1 MFSPRAVR
9 EKRASST
16 PERTS
21 PAGTEAR
28 IRTSKR
34 SILEKRKRGS
44 CTILVTGGT
53 GFLGSHLAVELLRKG
68 HSVFLLARRENR
80 LSAQA
85 RVERLLEWFGVDRP
99 DRSRLKVFEGHLDD
113 AGLGLDGALYGDLA
127 NSIDEIVHCAS
138 STSFSE
144 KRREDVEHANVANLE
159 NVLTLAAK
167 SRCSYFHHVSTA
179 YVAGKKTGPCAEELV
194 ETGEFTNV
202 YEETKYL
209 GERSISARC
218 AREGIRLNIYRP
230 SIVYGNSVTGRT
242 IRFDAVYYPVRT
254 VLFFKNIYERDIREH
269 GGKKAREMG
278 VTLDADGRM
287 HLPLRVE
294 ATTAGGINLIPID
307 HFVGAFMAIMDD
319 CLDGGVFHI
328 VNERL
333 TTIDALAEY
342 TMRFFDLEGVRA
354 VPPQAFIEVPRNG
367 LEILFEHYVEAYGAY
382 MKDTRIFENDK
393 TREILRRKGIT
404 CPDFDYTLF
413 SRCMRYAVDVD
424 WGAKLFD
431 QAR

>member
-1 MFSPRAVR
+1 MSSPRAAR
-9 EKRASST
+9 EKRASSI
-16 PERTS
+16 PEKTS
-21 PAGTEAR
+21 STGTEAR
-28 IRTSKR
+28 IRASIPSILKKR
-34 SILEKRKRGS
+34 SRGCS
-44 CTILVTGGT
+44 TILVTGGT
-53 GFLGSHLAVELLRKG
+53 GFLGSHLAVELLRRG
-68 HSVFLLARRENR
+68 HCVFLLARRESR

-99 DRSRLKVFEGHLDD
+99 DGSRLRVFEGHLDE
-113 AGLGLDGALYGDLA
+113 AGLGLDRADYEDLA
-127 NSIDEIVHCAS
+127 SSIDEIVHCAS

-144 KRREDVEHANVANLE
+144 KKREDVEHANVANLE
-159 NVLTLAAK
+159 NVLTLAAR

-209 GERSISARC
+209 GERSVSAIC

-230 SIVYGNSVTGRT
+230 SIVYGSSLNGRT

-254 VLFFKNIYERDIREH
+254 VLFFKNVYEKDLREH

-278 VTLDADGRM
+278 VALGADGRM

-333 TTIDALAEY
+333 TTIEALSDY
-342 TMRFFDLEGVRA
+342 TMRFFDIEGVRA

-382 MKDTRIFENDK
+382 MKDTRVFENGK
-393 TREILRRKGIT
+393 TREILRRRGIT
-404 CPDFDYTLF
+404 CPDFDYALF
-413 SRCMRYAVDVD
+413 SICMRYAVEVD
-424 WGAKLFD
+424 WGARLFD